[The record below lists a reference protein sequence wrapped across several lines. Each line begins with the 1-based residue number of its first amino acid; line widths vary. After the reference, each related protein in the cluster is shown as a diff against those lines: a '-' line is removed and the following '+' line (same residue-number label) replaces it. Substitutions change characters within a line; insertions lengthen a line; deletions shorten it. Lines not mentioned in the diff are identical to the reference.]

1 MVPISN
7 TGKPVQLLTLVFP
20 RRGNDELLLGRKKRG
35 FGKGRL
41 NGFGGK
47 VEAGENIASAAA
59 RELEEESKLVVTEEH
74 LLKRGQLEFT
84 LSTYPYDMRVSV
96 YECTEFGGREEETA
110 EMAPQWFR
118 IDDGKLPPFEEM
130 WPDDRYWF
138 RSLLDERKPY
148 FEGCFHFS
156 DEDTITEY
164 VLKENGTEVLVEPF
178 PCHQN

>member
-1 MVPISN
+1 MLF
-7 TGKPVQLLTLVFP
+7 GLHYY
-20 RRGNDELLLGRKKRG
+20 G
-35 FGKGRL
+35 FTHAL
-41 NGFGGK
+41 PYTYITMLCYLIMK
-47 VEAGENIASAAA
+47 VETGESIASAAA
-59 RELEEESKLVVTEEH
+59 RELEEESKLVVSEEY

-96 YECTEFGGREEETA
+96 YECTEFAGREEETA

-118 IDDGKLPPFEEM
+118 IDDGKLPPFQEM

-138 RSLLDERKPY
+138 RSLLDKRKPY

-178 PCHQN
+178 PCHKN